1 MKPRRIKK
9 ITVEKRDEG
18 WVILDP
24 NNDTYPVSDPY
35 DTKAQAMEDKKG
47 QEIFWKYYHNR
58 TPEELEKLEA
68 DWREEIDGSD
78 D

>member
-1 MKPRRIKK
+1 MKVKPHRIKK

-35 DTKAQAMEDKKG
+35 ETKAEAMEDKKG
-47 QEIFWKYYHNR
+47 AEKYWKWYHNR
-58 TPEELEKLEA
+58 TPEELAQIEA
-68 DWREEIDGSD
+68 DGREEDA
-78 D
+78 